1 MFGKLK
7 EKLKGALSL
16 FSRKAEEEVKVVEEV
31 LEDVEETPK
40 KETEKKEVQKR
51 VKEEK
56 IIEEKEEKKEKKKEI
71 VEEKKQEEKIVEV
84 KKEKPRIIEEKKQE
98 AAKKEI
104 EKKEITEEKPKEEKK
119 GFFQRITEAIT
130 TKTISAEKFDGLF
143 WDLEVALLE
152 NNVSVEVIEK
162 IK

>member
-1 MFGKLK
+1 MKIYFASDHAGFELK

-56 IIEEKEEKKEKKKEI
+56 IIEEKEEKM
-71 VEEKKQEEKIVEV
+71 V
-84 KKEKPRIIEEKKQE
+84 P
-98 AAKKEI
+98 
-104 EKKEITEEKPKEEKK
+104 
-119 GFFQRITEAIT
+119 
-130 TKTISAEKFDGLF
+130 
-143 WDLEVALLE
+143 LL
-152 NNVSVEVIEK
+152 S
-162 IK
+162 